1 MPIALITG
9 ISGQDGSYLTELL
22 LSKGYKIYGIDKNK
36 IHNPE
41 IIFLEADL
49 SNAESILKAV
59 SESQPNEFYNLAAIS
74 SVAASWKDPYTTTLI
89 NSIGVVN
96 CLEAIRKINPKIK
109 FFQAGSSEEFGE
121 AESSPQNEKTPLNP
135 INPYARSKTFA
146 HEIIKS
152 YRKAYNL
159 HASVGILFNHESERR
174 ELGFVSRKITN
185 TIAKIKLNKEKKLI
199 LGNMDAKRDW
209 GHAKDYVEAMWLML
223 QQPTPEDYI
232 IGTGEAHSVR
242 DFVKEAFSSLDMNI
256 SFSGEGINEK
266 GYVNGELVLEI
277 SPDFFRPTDTNYMLA
292 DSSKAHKL
300 LNWKPKVTFKEL
312 VKIMVLNDLEKE
324 NKN

>member
-22 LSKGYKIYGIDKNK
+22 LSKGYKIY
-36 IHNPE
+36 NPE

-135 INPYARSKTFA
+135 INPYACSKTFA

-152 YRKAYNL
+152 YKYYSKN
-159 HASVGILFNHESERR
+159 
-174 ELGFVSRKITN
+174 
-185 TIAKIKLNKEKKLI
+185 KIKQRKKI
-199 LGNMDAKRDW
+199 NFRKYGRQKRLGSCKRLCRS
-209 GHAKDYVEAMWLML
+209 HV
-223 QQPTPEDYI
+223 
-232 IGTGEAHSVR
+232 
-242 DFVKEAFSSLDMNI
+242 
-256 SFSGEGINEK
+256 
-266 GYVNGELVLEI
+266 VNA
-277 SPDFFRPTDTNYMLA
+277 STTN
-292 DSSKAHKL
+292 SRR
-300 LNWKPKVTFKEL
+300 
-312 VKIMVLNDLEKE
+312 
-324 NKN
+324 